1 MELLIAKYGYV
12 AILIGTIFEGG
23 TLLSMGGFAAHQG
36 YMKLVPWVIFFG
48 SIGSFTDAQIWF
60 CLGRS
65 SGTAIVKKRPKW
77 KHRLEKID
85 IWLKRYHTWFI
96 VIARFIPGFR
106 TVSSLAI
113 GMSGV
118 PLGRFIFL
126 NAIGA
131 LLWASVV
138 SISGFLSGRIL
149 KMLLGEIKHLELP
162 IFIGIA
168 VTGAAIWAFSHYRG
182 RQ

>member
-1 MELLIAKYGYV
+1 MN
-12 AILIGTIFEGG
+12 
-23 TLLSMGGFAAHQG
+23 
-36 YMKLVPWVIFFG
+36 
-48 SIGSFTDAQIWF
+48 
-60 CLGRS
+60 
-65 SGTAIVKKRPKW
+65 KRPKW
-77 KHRLEKID
+77 KNRLEKID

-131 LLWASVV
+131 LLWASVI
-138 SISGFLSGRIL
+138 SISGFLSGQIL
-149 KMLLGEIKHLELP
+149 KVLLGEIKHLELP
-162 IFIGIA
+162 IFTGIA

-182 RQ
+182 GH